1 MTRMSNSSAHALAF
15 DPVWWQFNM
24 LPSKTLHRSHWQ
36 AFPPG
41 PALAAM
47 QARPEQA
54 EVWHRHWSRHILQ
67 SLGMWEQP
75 ASREQTAT
83 GWLIPYGAADLQLL
97 ARRMGAV
104 LCAPRLRRCVSG
116 ALVRALAAAMG
127 QDLYGLTLL
136 GDGAPHPGLAG
147 PAFDDPATAVKQ
159 IEVMGWGA
167 LLLSLDNDEAALRS
181 RLALRLPAAAMP
193 PAGLDALQALAL
205 AEALDAREGRA

>member
-1 MTRMSNSSAHALAF
+1 MSTSSAHASTF
-15 DPVWWQFNM
+15 DPIWWQFNM
-24 LPSKTLHRSHWQ
+24 LPSKTLHPSHWQ
-36 AFPPG
+36 AYPPG

-67 SLGMWEQP
+67 SLGMWERP
-75 ASREQTAT
+75 APCEQTAA
-83 GWLIPYGAADLQLL
+83 GWLIPYGASDLRLL

-136 GDGAPHPGLAG
+136 GEGAPHPGLPG
-147 PAFDDPATAVKQ
+147 PAFDDPATALEQ
-159 IEVMGWGA
+159 IEVLGWGA
-167 LLLSLDNDEAALRS
+167 LLRALENDSDAVRV
-181 RLALRLPAAAMP
+181 RMALRLPAAVMAP
-193 PAGLDALQALAL
+193 EGLAAPQALAL
-205 AEALDAREGRA
+205 AEALDARESRV